1 VILSI
6 FQYSAN
12 RYAFVTLTS
21 WLILAGVGVWELFSE
36 SKGRTWVLASGV
48 LLLLIL
54 VPLSEAV
61 LYYQFQNGNRDDW
74 KAAFTLV
81 NHSKLADDKVVVT
94 NTRLGD
100 YYSEGDETVNYRALD
115 YDNLAEEEGRF
126 WFVVDNN
133 LGDKQPR
140 LLGWVEGNGKLIE
153 NYDVHVRARN
163 FKMRVYLYDP
173 ALP

>member
-1 VILSI
+1 MSKEARSGLPFGKNTPIEIINKIGEDGLSGGIEDVCI
-6 FQYSAN
+6 FPTYSCN
-12 RYAFVTLTS
+12 LNCYMCHVQHVRDKDNNYIS
-21 WLILAGVGVWELFSE
+21 M
-36 SKGRTWVLASGV
+36 
-48 LLLLIL
+48 
-54 VPLSEAV
+54 
-61 LYYQFQNGNRDDW
+61 DDW

-81 NHSKLADDKVVVT
+81 NQSKLADDKVVVT

-115 YDNLAEEEGRF
+115 YDNLAEEEGRY

-140 LLGWVEGNGKLIE
+140 LLGWVEENGELVE